1 MSQLP
6 KSSNKLA
13 PEIYLRRR
21 IATLVLLV
29 VFVALI
35 WAGASAV
42 SSWLASPAPEQEIE
56 LPEGMAGS
64 SVVVE
69 AGQPCPAGTVVVE
82 AQVGDSSG
90 RNNLTFGAA
99 DTPHIWF
106 TLTNTNSVD
115 CTFNAGA
122 KVQYFTILSGSEQIW
137 SSKQCDRSA
146 LEDGQMLLVAGTTI
160 SSSPLPW
167 EKVFS
172 SSSGCG
178 IEQAPVITG
187 GASYHLRVEVNG
199 ELSANKQQFV
209 LN

>member
-6 KSSNKLA
+6 RSSNKLA
-13 PEIYLRRR
+13 PEIYRRRR
-21 IATLVLLV
+21 IATLVILALLA
-29 VFVALI
+29 ALI
-35 WAGASAV
+35 WAGVNAV
-42 SSWLASPAPEQEIE
+42 SSWLATPAPEQEIE

-69 AGQPCPAGTVVVE
+69 PGQPCPAGTVVVE

-90 RNNLTFGAA
+90 TNNLTFGSA

-115 CTFNAGA
+115 CTFNAGS

-146 LEDGQMLLVAGTTI
+146 LEDSQLLLVAGATI
-160 SSSPLPW
+160 SSPPLPW

-172 SSSGCG
+172 SATGCG
-178 IEQAPVITG
+178 VDQAPVITG

>member
-1 MSQLP
+1 MSQLTRSP
-6 KSSNKLA
+6 KKLA
-13 PEIYLRRR
+13 PEIYRRRR
-21 IATLVLLV
+21 IAAFIVLAV
-29 VFVALI
+29 VVALI
-35 WAGASAV
+35 WTGVNAL
-42 SSWLASPAPEQEIE
+42 SSWLTSSAPEQEIE
-56 LPEGMAGS
+56 LPEGMAES

-69 AGQPCPAGTVVVE
+69 PGQPCPAGTVVVE

-90 RNNLTFGAA
+90 TNNLTFGPA

-122 KVQYFTILSGSEQIW
+122 KVQYFTILSGNEQIW

-146 LEDGQMLLVAGTTI
+146 LEDSQILLAAATTI
-160 SSSPLPW
+160 SSPPLPW

-172 SSSGCG
+172 SATGCG
-178 IEQAPVITG
+178 VDQAPVITG